1 MKKYLFFG
9 ILFSI
14 LFVRLEAQDV
24 QFEGSANSV
33 VETGEQFRL
42 IYTLNAEGRNFIGPA
57 IQNFMVVAGPSQS
70 SSSNVQYI
78 NGRVMQS
85 SSISFTFILQA
96 VQPGTYTLPA
106 ASVMVN
112 GKKIQSNTVTIKVVK
127 GNTSSPQ
134 GNKSNTPDAG
144 KGIDEND
151 IFLKAVPSKSNPLQG
166 EQITVTYKLYTR
178 VPVSLNGIDKIPSY
192 EGFWSQDLIKDKD
205 KYAQYNET
213 VNGQKYMVAEIRKVA
228 LFPQKGGKLL
238 IDPLQVEV
246 VAQIQTKQKRNSFN
260 DPFFDNFFNDSFF
273 GSSVQNVKKNLLS
286 NAVTINVKS
295 MPAQNKPAD
304 FSGAVGSFDLKP
316 SIDRK
321 ELKANEAL
329 TLRLTITG
337 KGNLNLIE
345 KPNVVFPPDFE
356 AYDPKIIDN
365 ISYTASGVSGSRT
378 FEYLLIPRNPGDFI
392 IKPVSFS
399 YFDLS
404 KNTYVRLQSPQYNIH
419 VQKGEGS
426 EANTTIS
433 STDQED
439 IKYLGQDIRYIRS
452 TPIEL
457 VPVRK
462 FFFGSYLYYFLL
474 LLPALLFGAMV
485 FFWKNQIKKRSDIAF
500 MRNKKATRIATSRLK
515 KASVYLRAG
524 KQEAFYNEISQALWG
539 YLSDKFNISL
549 AELSTESVRSALQ
562 SKEVNESIIAQFTD
576 TLTHCEFA
584 RFAPGDKS
592 TIMEQIY
599 NEALTIITKIER
611 ELK

>member
-1 MKKYLFFG
+1 MKKYLIFG
-9 ILFSI
+9 FLFSI
-14 LFVRLEAQDV
+14 LSLKLQAQAV
-24 QFEGSANSV
+24 QFTASANSV

-42 IYTLNAEGRNFIGPA
+42 TYALNAEGTNFIGPA
-57 IQNFMVVAGPSQS
+57 IQNFMVLAGPSQS
-70 SSSNVQYI
+70 SSSSVQYM
-78 NGRVMQS
+78 NGRVEQS
-85 SSISFTFILQA
+85 TTLTFTFILQA

-106 ASVMVN
+106 ASINVN
-112 GKKIQSNTVTIKVVK
+112 GKKILSNPVTIKVVK
-127 GNTSSPQ
+127 GNTAAPQ
-134 GNKSNTPDAG
+134 GNKNNTPDAG
-144 KGIDEND
+144 AGVDEND
-151 IFLKAVPSKSNPLQG
+151 IFLKAVPSKSNPIQG

-213 VNGQKYMVAEIRKVA
+213 INGQKYMVAEIRKVA
-228 LFPQKGGKLL
+228 LFPQKGGKLI
-238 IDPLQVEV
+238 IDPLQVDI
-246 VAQIQTKQKRNSFN
+246 VAQIQSKKKRNSFN

-273 GSSVQNVKKNLLS
+273 GSSVQNVKKTLRS
-286 NAVTINVKS
+286 NAVTINVKEL
-295 MPAQNKPAD
+295 PAQNKPAD

-329 TLRLTITG
+329 TLRLNISG

-345 KPNVVFPPDFE
+345 KPDVVFPPDFE

-365 ISYTASGVSGSRT
+365 ISYTVNGVSGSRT
-378 FEYLLIPRNPGDFI
+378 FEYLVIPRNPGEFI
-392 IKPVSFS
+392 IKPASFS
-399 YFDLS
+399 YFDLER
-404 KNTYVRLQSPQYNIH
+404 NTYIRLQSPEYTIK
-419 VQKGEGS
+419 VQKGDGS
-426 EANTTIS
+426 EAGATVS

-439 IKYLGQDIRYIRS
+439 IKYLGQDIRYIHS
-452 TPIEL
+452 TSIEL
-457 VPVRK
+457 EPAGK
-462 FFFGSYLYYFLL
+462 YFFGSLLYYLL
-474 LLPALLFGAMV
+474 LFFPAILFAVMAYV
-485 FFWKNQIKKRSDIAF
+485 WKNQIRKRSDIAL

-515 KASVYLRAG
+515 KANAYLKEA

-549 AELSTESVRSALQ
+549 SELSKDSIRAALQ
-562 SKEVNESIIAQFTD
+562 SKEVDENIITQFTD
-576 TLTHCEFA
+576 TLDHCEFA
-584 RFAPGDKS
+584 RFAPGEKS

>member
-1 MKKYLFFG
+1 MKKYLIFG
-9 ILFSI
+9 FLFSI
-14 LFVRLEAQDV
+14 LFVKLQAQAV
-24 QFEGSANSV
+24 QFVGSANTV

-42 IYTLNAEGRNFIGPA
+42 TYSLNAEGSNFIGPA
-57 IQNFMVVAGPSQS
+57 IQNFMVLAGPSQS
-70 SSSNVQYI
+70 SSSSVQYT
-78 NGRVMQS
+78 NGRVEQS
-85 SSISFTFILQA
+85 TSLSFTFILQA

-106 ASVMVN
+106 ASINVN
-112 GKKIQSNTVTIKVVK
+112 GKKIQSNPVTIKVVK
-127 GNTSSPQ
+127 GNNTAPQ

-144 KGIDEND
+144 AGVDDND

-166 EQITVTYKLYTR
+166 EQLTVTYKLYTR

-213 VNGQKYMVAEIRKVA
+213 INGQKYMVAEIRKVA

-238 IDPLQVEV
+238 IDPLQIDI
-246 VAQIQTKQKRNSFN
+246 VAQVQSKRKRNTFN

-273 GSSVQNVKKNLLS
+273 GSSVQNVRKTVRS
-286 NAVTINVKS
+286 NAVTINVRAL
-295 MPAQNKPAD
+295 PAQNKPAD

-329 TLRLTITG
+329 TLRLNISG
-337 KGNLNLIE
+337 RGNLNLIE

-365 ISYTASGVSGSRT
+365 ITYSTNGVSGSRT
-378 FEYLLIPRNPGDFI
+378 FEYLVIPRNPGEFT
-392 IKPVSFS
+392 IKPASFS
-399 YFDLS
+399 FFDLD
-404 KNTYVRLQSPQYNIH
+404 KNTYVRLQSPEYTIK
-419 VQKGEGS
+419 VQKGDGS
-426 EANTTIS
+426 EPNTAIS
-433 STDQED
+433 SADQED

-452 TPIEL
+452 APFDLTP
-457 VPVRK
+457 VGK
-462 FFFGSYLYYFLL
+462 FFFGSFPYYLL
-474 LLPALLFGAMV
+474 LILPALIFTIMAFV
-485 FFWKNQIKKRSDIAF
+485 WKNQIKKRSDIAF
-500 MRNKKATRIATSRLK
+500 MRNKKATRVATSRLK
-515 KASVYLRAG
+515 KANTYLKEA

-549 AELSTESVRSALQ
+549 SELSTESVRATLQ
-562 SKEVNESIIAQFTD
+562 SKDVDENIIIQFTD
-576 TLTHCEFA
+576 TLDHCEFA

-592 TIMEQIY
+592 AVMEQIY